1 MQLKVPSTILN
12 MFTGKLTTTVHPGVA
27 VDHSPQIKIDQMTA
41 DLVQGTL
48 ETANTPSMCCQ
59 YFMEVRP
66 NERSYQEDSCAMYT
80 WCQTFKDNNSNNDET
95 NPLMMF
101 AVMDGHSDRGWYSSG
116 PEEKYE
122 GAMLGPLV
130 ADRMRDAF
138 EKVLCEFPKSCF
150 ETQSEEV
157 CKQLTDQATLVDESL
172 LKEGLGASSGT
183 TFSFALVTETH
194 VVIGNSGDSHA
205 CYHVLEGEKFDVL
218 EFFRAPGIADTFNVE
233 KMNEAIKRA
242 DERCKMAPDM
252 KEIMEER
259 TAMERKEME
268 RVQRAGLEIRTRFVQ
283 TLAVTRS
290 FGDFDHK
297 SNPEVG
303 GLENQGVIA
312 CPSMRILK
320 RNTDKK
326 EVLGLFTDGL
336 IFNSKKNWRYRDGL
350 VLVASALED
359 IYCEELLQKAS
370 RYIYFRAMNHGDGDN
385 SGMILVKLH
394 RDCHLKSKKNTEEK
408 DETNQKRKHD
418 DAQT

>member
-1 MQLKVPSTILN
+1 

-116 PEEKYE
+116 EKYE

-194 VVIGNSGDSHA
+194 VVIGNSGDSHV
-205 CYHVLEGEKFDVL
+205 CYDVLEGEEFDYL
-218 EFFRAPGIADTFNVE
+218 EFLRHPGVADTFNVE
-233 KMNEAIKRA
+233 KMNKAIKNA
-242 DERCKMAPDM
+242 DEGYEMRPVMKKIM
-252 KEIMEER
+252 KES
-259 TAMERKEME
+259 TDAFERKEME

-336 IFNSKKNWRYRDGL
+336 IFNSKKNKHIQDDFL
-350 VLVASALED
+350 VPRALDD
-359 IYCEELLQKAS
+359 IYYEELLQKAS
-370 RYIYFRAMNHGDGDN
+370 SYIHFRAVEHGDGDN
-385 SGMILVKLH
+385 SGIILVKLH